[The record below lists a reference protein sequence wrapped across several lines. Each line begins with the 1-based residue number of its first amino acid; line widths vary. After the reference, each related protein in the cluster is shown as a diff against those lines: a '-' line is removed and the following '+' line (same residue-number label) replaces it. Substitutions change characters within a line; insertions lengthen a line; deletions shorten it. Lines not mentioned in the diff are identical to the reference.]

1 MTSREAYWLDKQSGK
16 VMALTIFDDYLGRNV
31 HPYYMFDDDYCMFFN
46 MRSYRNYVQNL
57 LKNESLTDSQRQ
69 RIESILN
76 APENCLVIMRGKKI
90 N

>member
-1 MTSREAYWLDKQSGK
+1 MSRGLGDVYKRQ
-16 VMALTIFDDYLGRNV
+16 VMELTIFDDYLGRNV
-31 HPYYMFDDDYCMFFN
+31 HPYYLSDDDYCMFFN
-46 MRSYRNYVQNL
+46 MRTHRNYVQNL

-76 APENCLVIMRGKKI
+76 APENCLVIMRGEKI